1 MKDAMKKHKINH
13 DDWIVVCDGR
23 KALILRNAGDEK
35 YPNLKTLEVRE
46 HDDLPT
52 HAIGTE
58 RAGRVH
64 SAAVTG
70 QAARSAVEQTDWH
83 DAAERTFLKALAERL
98 DKAVVAGEAHAIHV
112 VAPPRALGVL
122 RQAYSPAL
130 RGKLRGEFEHEYVKL
145 PLDEIERRLF
155 A

>member
-1 MKDAMKKHKINH
+1 MKKQKINH
-13 DDWIVVCDGR
+13 EDWIVVCDGR

-52 HAIGTE
+52 HSLGTE
-58 RAGRVH
+58 RPGRVH
-64 SAAVTG
+64 SAAATG
-70 QAARSAVEQTDWH
+70 QTARSAVEQTDWH
-83 DAAERTFLKALAERL
+83 DAAERTFLKSLAERL
-98 DKAVVAGEAHAIHV
+98 DKAVVTGEVHAIYI

-130 RGKLRGEFEHEYVKL
+130 RGKLIGELDHDYVKL
-145 PLDEIERRLF
+145 PMDQIERRLF

>member
-1 MKDAMKKHKINH
+1 MKKQKINH

-23 KALILRNAGDEK
+23 KALILRNAGDEL
-35 YPNLKTLEVRE
+35 YPNLKMVEVHE
-46 HDDLPT
+46 HDDAQTSALGADRP
-52 HAIGTE
+52 
-58 RAGRVH
+58 GRVH
-64 SAAVTG
+64 TAAATG
-70 QAARSAVEQTDWH
+70 QTARSAVEQTDWH
-83 DAAERTFLKALAERL
+83 DAAERTFLKALAVRL

-122 RQAYSPAL
+122 RQAYSPTL

-145 PLDEIERRLF
+145 PVDEIERRLF

>member
-1 MKDAMKKHKINH
+1 MKKQKINH
-13 DDWIVVCDGR
+13 EDWVVVCDGR
-23 KALILRNAGDEK
+23 KALILRNAGDEL
-35 YPNLKTLEVRE
+35 YPNLKMVEVHE
-46 HDDLPT
+46 HDDAQTRML
-52 HAIGTE
+52 GTD
-58 RAGRVH
+58 RPGRVH
-64 SAAVTG
+64 SAAASG

-83 DAAERTFLKALAERL
+83 DASERTFLKALAERL
-98 DKAVVAGEAHAIHV
+98 DKAVVAGEAHAIHI

-145 PLDEIERRLF
+145 PVDEIERRLF